1 MSFIVEVPAVF
12 TRPTQMASRVGNT
25 TLTGNERI
33 NGNFLVNGSL
43 TLNSSLD
50 NAPIVFDSYDISNL
64 IVHQSSILNYVYG
77 VSLEIVDK
85 ATIKDLN
92 VYGHSDLSGV
102 SCETL
107 SVNTSY
113 LENASIQFATLE
125 DLTVNGH
132 SDLNDVS
139 CETLSVNGNSFLTF
153 GILEDLSVNG
163 HTNLVGVSCE
173 TLEVNGTSFLNNAYV
188 THIYAQDLD
197 ISSLSVDSSMNVA
210 GHSDLNGVSCET
222 LQVNGNT
229 LFKGAI
235 SYQDIGISNPI
246 IWIVAGEKVDGQSV
260 ARTSQLINDSG
271 IFIGNIFGK
280 YYWALNVGQSIT
292 VEHTFNTSEWTV
304 AIAFGVVNSKSG
316 TLFSADTS
324 NNIVLNGQNLI
335 VNQDSSGLNIPSF
348 SVLTVT
354 KSSDVYINGIL
365 EYTSNQ
371 GLTGSSDSTQ
381 TTFGGI
387 GVQILACAVWD
398 TVLTDIQSL
407 TLEALT

>member
-12 TRPTQMASRVGNT
+12 TRSTQMASRVGNT

-50 NAPIVFDSYDISNL
+50 NAPIVFDSYDMSNL
-64 IVHQSSILNYVYG
+64 NVHQRSYLNYVYG
-77 VSLEIVDK
+77 VSFDIAHT
-85 ATIKDLN
+85 ATIKDLIVN
-92 VYGHSDLSGV
+92 GHSDLNGV

-107 SVNTSY
+107 SVDTAY
-113 LENASIQFATLE
+113 LENASISFATLE

-132 SDLNDVS
+132 SDLSGLS
-139 CETLSVNGNSFLTF
+139 CENLSVNGNSFLNL

-163 HTNLVGVSCE
+163 HSDLVGVSCE
-173 TLEVNGTSFLNNAYV
+173 TLEVNGSSFLKDAYFRD
-188 THIYAQDLD
+188 IYAEDLD
-197 ISSLSVDSSMNVA
+197 ISSLNVDLSMNVL
-210 GHSDLNGVSCET
+210 GHSKLIGLSCET

-229 LFKGAI
+229 LFRGAI
-235 SYQDIGISNPI
+235 SYEDSDISGPI
-246 IWIVAGEKVDGQSV
+246 IWIVAGEDL
-260 ARTSQLINDSG
+260 ARVGGEPNDAN
-271 IFIGNIFGK
+271 IFIGNLFGK
-280 YYWALNVGQSIT
+280 NYWALTVNESIT
-292 VEHTFNTSEWTV
+292 VVQTFNTSEWTV

-335 VNQDSSGLNIPSF
+335 VNQDSSGLIIPSF

-354 KSSDVYINGIL
+354 KSTTTYSVYINGIL
-365 EYTSNQ
+365 EYSSTQ
-371 GLTGSSDSTQ
+371 FLPGSSESEQ

-387 GVQILACAVWD
+387 GVQILACAVWS
-398 TVLTDIQSL
+398 TVLTDIQSI

>member
-92 VYGHSDLSGV
+92 VYGHSDLNGV

-113 LENASIQFATLE
+113 LNNASIQIAILE
-125 DLTVNGH
+125 DVTVNGH
-132 SDLNDVS
+132 SELNGVS

-163 HTNLVGVSCE
+163 HSNLSGVSCE
-173 TLEVNGTSFLNNAYV
+173 TLEVNGNSFLNNAYV
-188 THIYAQDLD
+188 THIYTADLD
-197 ISSLSVDSSMNVA
+197 VSLLTVDSGMNVL

-222 LQVNGNT
+222 LQVNNKT

-235 SYQDIGISNPI
+235 SYQDIGISNAK
-246 IWIVAGEKVDGQSV
+246 IWIVAGETT
-260 ARTSQLINDSG
+260 ARVGSNLDFAS
-271 IFIGNIFGK
+271 IFVGNIFGK
-280 YYWALNVGQSIT
+280 NYWAPTGGLTIQVDQ
-292 VEHTFNTSEWTV
+292 TFNTAEWTV

-316 TLFSADTS
+316 NLFYADTS
-324 NNIVLNGQNLI
+324 NNIGLNGQNLI

-354 KSSDVYINGIL
+354 KDTSYNVYINGIL
-365 EYTSNQ
+365 EYSSTP
-371 GLTGSSDSTQ
+371 GLSGSSVSEQ

-387 GVQILACAVWD
+387 GVQILACAVWES
-398 TVLTDIQSL
+398 VLSDIQSL

>member
-43 TLNSSLD
+43 TLNSSLN

-64 IVHQSSILNYVYG
+64 NVYQSSILNYVYG

-92 VYGHSDLSGV
+92 VYGHSDLNGV

-113 LENASIQFATLE
+113 LNNATIQFATLE
-125 DLTVNGH
+125 DVTVNGH
-132 SDLNDVS
+132 SNLSGVS
-139 CETLSVNGNSFLTF
+139 CENLSVNGNSFLTF
-153 GILEDLSVNG
+153 GILDDLSVNG
-163 HTNLVGVSCE
+163 H
-173 TLEVNGTSFLNNAYV
+173 
-188 THIYAQDLD
+188 
-197 ISSLSVDSSMNVA
+197 
-210 GHSDLNGVSCET
+210 SDLSGLSCET
-222 LQVNGNT
+222 LQVNNKT
-229 LFKGAI
+229 LFRGAI
-235 SYQDIGISNPI
+235 SYQDSAISAAI
-246 IWIVAGEKVDGQSV
+246 IWIVAGES
-260 ARTSQLINDSG
+260 ARVGFKLNATG
-271 IFIGNIFGK
+271 IFVGNIFGK
-280 YYWALNVGQSIT
+280 NYWALKSNEYIT
-292 VEHTFNTSEWTV
+292 VDQSFNTSEWTV

-316 TLFSADTS
+316 NLFYADTS
-324 NNIVLNGQNLI
+324 NNIGLNGQNLI
-335 VNQDSSGLNIPSF
+335 VNQDSAALNIPSF

-354 KSSDVYINGIL
+354 KDPDDYYVYINGIL
-365 EYTSNQ
+365 EYTSTPD
-371 GLTGSSDSTQ
+371 LSGSSESAQ
-381 TTFGGI
+381 TTFGGF

>member
-77 VSLEIVDK
+77 VSFDIAHT
-85 ATIKDLN
+85 ATIKDLIVN
-92 VYGHSDLSGV
+92 GHSDLSGV
-102 SCETL
+102 SCETI

-113 LENASIQFATLE
+113 LENASISFATLE

-132 SDLNDVS
+132 SDLTGLS
-139 CETLSVNGNSFLTF
+139 CENLSVNGNSFLTF

-163 HTNLVGVSCE
+163 HSDLVGVSCE
-173 TLEVNGTSFLNNAYV
+173 TLEVNGTSFLNDAYV
-188 THIYAQDLD
+188 THIYAADLD
-197 ISSLSVDSSMNVA
+197 VSSLTVDSCMNVL
-210 GHSDLNGVSCET
+210 GHSDLVGLSCET

-229 LFKGAI
+229 LFKDTI
-235 SYQDIGISNPI
+235 SYNDTTISDLSLVV
-246 IWIVAGEKVDGQSV
+246 WIVCGES
-260 ARTSQLINDSG
+260 ARVGSNLTTSN
-271 IFIGNIFGK
+271 IFKGNIFGK
-280 YYWALNVGQSIT
+280 KYWALTVNEYIT
-292 VEHTFNTSEWTV
+292 VEPQTFNTSEWTV

-354 KSSDVYINGIL
+354 KSTSYSVYINGIL
-365 EYTSNQ
+365 EYSSTPSS
-371 GLTGSSDSTQ
+371 GSSSPEQ

-387 GVQILACAVWD
+387 GVQILACAVWS
-398 TVLTDIQSL
+398 TVLTDIQSI